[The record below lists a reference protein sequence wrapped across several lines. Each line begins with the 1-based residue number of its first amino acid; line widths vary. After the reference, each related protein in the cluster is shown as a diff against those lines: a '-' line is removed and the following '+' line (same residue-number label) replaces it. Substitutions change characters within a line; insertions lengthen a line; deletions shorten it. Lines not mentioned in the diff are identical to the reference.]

1 MTLPVQLL
9 IPVAIQLL
17 SLDLF
22 QSRTPEIIQTT
33 LKNVINNQTSN
44 GQYETC
50 EPPVTL
56 ICPSH
61 SSCYQVP
68 QESCGAIDGF
78 CRTLLINMCLER
90 ITAPTFEREV
100 CSIIY
105 TKLFSLPFLFLL
117 TILKVTIVNSYMDSN
132 DVHHVVKRTTDSDGI
147 IVKLLATPP
156 AYNLRL
162 KIDHMP
168 SLTEHPAIQLLTD
181 RVNYS
186 KKFVN
191 STSFDLSMVR
201 CCAD

>member
-1 MTLPVQLL
+1 MFYLNLLRPLAIGFSPSLYLELSFFAHSRSFLEMTLPVQLL

-105 TKLFSLPFLFLL
+105 TKLLLSSFLYFNH
-117 TILKVTIVNSYMDSN
+117 LKGY
-132 DVHHVVKRTTDSDGI
+132 HC
-147 IVKLLATPP
+147 
-156 AYNLRL
+156 
-162 KIDHMP
+162 
-168 SLTEHPAIQLLTD
+168 QLLHGQ
-181 RVNYS
+181 
-186 KKFVN
+186 
-191 STSFDLSMVR
+191 
-201 CCAD
+201 